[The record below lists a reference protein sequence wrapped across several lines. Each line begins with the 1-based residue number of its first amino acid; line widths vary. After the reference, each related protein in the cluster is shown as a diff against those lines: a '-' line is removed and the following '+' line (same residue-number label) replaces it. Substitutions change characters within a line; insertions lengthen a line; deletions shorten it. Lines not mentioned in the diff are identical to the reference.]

1 MADPKAVFEKYDINQ
16 DGTMCSKELEAAL
29 KDMEITASPE
39 FLKEIMAQY
48 DKDKNGSL
56 EFHEFKKVIAD
67 MKAIQAATV
76 ADVRDLF
83 KSFDKDGSG
92 YIEKAELREVLT
104 VLGVGNDEHTV
115 RAMIAAADSNNDGRV
130 SIIEFSKIVGHGD
143 E

>member
-1 MADPKAVFEKYDINQ
+1 MADPKAVFEKYDVNQ

-29 KDMEITASPE
+29 KDMEISASPE

-67 MKAIQAATV
+67 MKAIQVATV

-115 RAMIAAADSNNDGRV
+115 QAMIAAADTNNDGRV
-130 SIIEFSKIVGHGD
+130 SIIEFSRIIGHGD